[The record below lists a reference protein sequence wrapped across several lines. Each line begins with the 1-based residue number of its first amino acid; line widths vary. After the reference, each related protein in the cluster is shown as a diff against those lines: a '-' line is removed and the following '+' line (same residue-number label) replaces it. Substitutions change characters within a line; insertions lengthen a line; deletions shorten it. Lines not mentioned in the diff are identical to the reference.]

1 MIRTGVLTP
10 HAAIGPEAE
19 FPEMAP
25 GQIVTCVARVSIRTG
40 QPTAFELRTLTAAPL
55 DEAAATLEGGSVDV
69 TAYASTTSAY
79 AIGFDAEARLVSRLS
94 TRLGTPAAS
103 TCASA
108 VLALSALS
116 VERVALVH
124 PPWFDAEE
132 NELGTAYF
140 RSQGFNV
147 VFAGSAALPE
157 DPHGFDAAD
166 VCQWT
171 AQNVSGEPEAV
182 FIGGNGFRAAAA
194 IAPLEAEL
202 GLPVLT
208 ANQVLLWNLLA
219 EAGAAVEVSG
229 YGRLFAHAPQQA
241 GR

>member
-1 MIRTGVLTP
+1 
-10 HAAIGPEAE
+10 
-19 FPEMAP
+19 
-25 GQIVTCVARVSIRTG
+25 
-40 QPTAFELRTLTAAPL
+40 
-55 DEAAATLEGGSVDV
+55 
-69 TAYASTTSAY
+69 
-79 AIGFDAEARLVSRLS
+79 
-94 TRLGTPAAS
+94 
-103 TCASA
+103 

-140 RSQGFNV
+140 RSQGFDV
-147 VFAGSAALPE
+147 VLAASAGLPE
-157 DPHGFDAAD
+157 DPRRFGATD

-171 AQNVSGEPEAV
+171 ARHVSGEAEAV

-229 YGRLFAHAPQQA
+229 YGRLFAHAPQPP